1 MRRKPRTASAA
12 ETADITIIMGDTTMA
27 EPEVYLEKLSAFSR
41 MLRLEGLSISPK
53 ETEDASR
60 LLITLG
66 LDDRNRVKTALRTV
80 YAKSREE
87 QITFDRVFDG
97 FFISEEKMRQQA
109 KEQMEREKELQQH
122 RQEAEEELQLNGQPM
137 DLDADQRETYA
148 AMPEEARQRLRNFMD
163 KYRGTAERNPKLYG
177 DFIHSVFARA
187 IMEQQMLM
195 ENAGLGGEELDPE
208 IGILYRDISDFKDT
222 EIPKAIGIIQSVA
235 RQINGELSAK
245 RKKSGHSGKLD
256 FRKTIRKG
264 LETGGS
270 FYRLRYRKKRAHK
283 KHLVLLCDVSGS
295 MVQFSEFALRFIQSL
310 NQVSESSR
318 TFLFSETMTEAD
330 AFKLQNMDL
339 FRNFVKESGIYGRGT
354 DLGTALQ
361 QLCTMQPA
369 VLNSATTL
377 LILSDTKTIDQPRAM
392 RALVE
397 AKRQAGR
404 VLWLNPIPESKWQ
417 YVRSIQTMA
426 SICPMISCSTL
437 RELAAACRRLA
448 QV

>member
-1 MRRKPRTASAA
+1 MTASVA
-12 ETADITIIMGDTTMA
+12 EPAVTTMGDITMA

-41 MLRLEGLSISPK
+41 MLRLQGLAVSPR

-60 LLITLG
+60 LLISLG
-66 LDDRNRVKTALRTV
+66 LDDRERVKTALRTV

-87 QITFDRVFDG
+87 QLTFDRVFDG

-109 KEQMEREKELQQH
+109 KEQMERERELQQH
-122 RQEAEEELQLNGQPM
+122 RQEAEEDLQLNGQPM
-137 DLDADQRETYA
+137 DLDEKQRETYA
-148 AMPEEARQRLRNFMD
+148 AMPEEARQKLKNFME
-163 KYRGTAERNPKLYG
+163 KFRGTAERHPKLYG

-195 ENAGLGGEELDPE
+195 ENAGMGGEELDPE

-222 EIPKAIGIIQSVA
+222 EIPKAIGIIQIVA

-245 RKKSGHSGKLD
+245 RKKNGHSGKLD

-270 FYRLRYRKKRAHK
+270 FYKLRYRKKRSQK

-361 QLCTMQPA
+361 QLCTMQPP

-392 RALVE
+392 QALIE
-397 AKRQAGR
+397 AKRLSGR
-404 VLWLNPIPESKWQ
+404 ILWLNPIPENKWQ
-417 YVRSIQTMA
+417 YVRSIQAMS

-448 QV
+448 QN

>member
-1 MRRKPRTASAA
+1 MTQP
-12 ETADITIIMGDTTMA
+12 D
-27 EPEVYLEKLSAFSR
+27 VYLEKLSSFSR
-41 MLRLEGLSISPK
+41 MLRLEGLAVSPK

-66 LDDRNRVKTALRTV
+66 LEDRNRVKTALRTV

-122 RQEAEEELQLNGQPM
+122 RQEAEEELQLNGKPM
-137 DLDADQRETYA
+137 DLDEQQRETYA
-148 AMPEEARQRLRNFMD
+148 AMPEDARQKLRSFME
-163 KYRGTAERNPKLYG
+163 KYRSTAERNSKLYG

-187 IMEQQMLM
+187 IMEQQMMM

-208 IGILYRDISDFKDT
+208 IGILYRDISEFKDT
-222 EIPKAIGIIQSVA
+222 EIPKAIGMIQAVA

-245 RKKSGHSGKLD
+245 RKKNGHSGKLD
-256 FRKTIRKG
+256 FRRTIRKG

-270 FYRLRYRKKRAHK
+270 FYKLRYRKKRAHK
-283 KHLVLLCDVSGS
+283 KYLVVLCDVSGS

-318 TFLFSETMTEAD
+318 VFLFSETMTEAD

-339 FRNFVKESGIYGRGT
+339 FRSFVRESGIYGKGT
-354 DLGTALQ
+354 DLGTALA
-361 QLCTMQPA
+361 QLCGKEPA
-369 VLNSATTL
+369 VLNGATTL
-377 LILSDTKTIDQPRAM
+377 LILSDTKSIDQPRAVQ
-392 RALVE
+392 ALME
-397 AKRQAGR
+397 AKRLSGR
-404 VLWLNPIPESKWQ
+404 VLWLNPIPENKWK

-437 RELAAACRRLA
+437 RELASACRKLA
-448 QV
+448 QM

>member
-1 MRRKPRTASAA
+1 MTASAA
-12 ETADITIIMGDTTMA
+12 EPAVTTMGDITMA

-41 MLRLEGLSISPK
+41 MLRLQGLAVSPR

-60 LLITLG
+60 LLISLG
-66 LDDRNRVKTALRTV
+66 LDDRERVKTALRTV

-87 QITFDRVFDG
+87 QLTFDRVFDG

-109 KEQMEREKELQQH
+109 KEQMERERELQQH
-122 RQEAEEELQLNGQPM
+122 RQEAEEDLQLNGQPM
-137 DLDADQRETYA
+137 DLDEKQRETYA
-148 AMPEEARQRLRNFMD
+148 AMPEEARQKLKSFME
-163 KYRGTAERNPKLYG
+163 KFRGTAERHPKLYG
-177 DFIHSVFARA
+177 DFIHSVFART

-195 ENAGLGGEELDPE
+195 ENAGMGGEELNPE

-222 EIPKAIGIIQSVA
+222 EIPKAIGIIQTVA

-245 RKKSGHSGKLD
+245 RKKNGHSGKLD

-270 FYRLRYRKKRAHK
+270 FYKLRYRKKRSHK

-361 QLCTMQPA
+361 QLCTMQPP

-392 RALVE
+392 QALIE
-397 AKRQAGR
+397 AKRLSGR
-404 VLWLNPIPESKWQ
+404 ILWLNPIPESKWQ
-417 YVRSIQTMA
+417 YVRSIQAMS

-448 QV
+448 QN